1 MSFKLTSDFIFGLL
15 NEAASGN
22 PEPLMETV
30 DPEVQWRIG
39 SETKDDVAKTGI
51 FVQLYENRASWVEQ
65 VFGPLQSKLINGLKL
80 MPLEVEVFGS
90 KAFVEFKGEATQ
102 NNGQSYNNYYLW
114 VMLFDEHGHAT
125 EIREYLDTSLVKEVF
140 TGN

>member
-51 FVQLYENRASWVEQ
+51 FVQLYEVSRVR
-65 VFGPLQSKLINGLKL
+65 LHGLEANEGQL
-80 MPLEVEVFGS
+80 LEP
-90 KAFVEFKGEATQ
+90 
-102 NNGQSYNNYYLW
+102 
-114 VMLFDEHGHAT
+114 
-125 EIREYLDTSLVKEVF
+125 RELGGAGFRTF
-140 TGN
+140 AI